1 MEASPEL
8 KHRPSRVS
16 DSDEK
21 ADDYVDAD
29 VVDEEKAN
37 SDSIS
42 DDTESVKVIEKAEE
56 VAIEVRAHQFAPFIH
71 PSLIQSHD
79 LARCRSSALKTT
91 LTFPS

>member
-21 ADDYVDAD
+21 ADDYVDAG

-42 DDTESVKVIEKAEE
+42 DDESVKVIEKAEE
-56 VAIEVRAHQFAPFIH
+56 VAIEVRAHHFSSSRH
-71 PSLIQSHD
+71 RSLIQLH
-79 LARCRSSALKTT
+79 AFVCCRSLALKTT